1 MLVSLSL
8 GTLACRHQKTRVGEM
23 MNSFRKHSNI
33 SSNLCTLAAM
43 TLAFQPSLF
52 DEAGAEPQLGS
63 LGPAVQRLDLGQGA
77 WIDVRPGWVTNSDE
91 LFERLAQRVGWQAD
105 SREMYDRVVA
115 VPRLVS
121 WFGPG
126 QTLPDAVLDSAQRDL
141 NRHYGRPKNQVFETA
156 GLCFYRTGN
165 DSVAWHGDR
174 VGRLIDRDTMVAIMS
189 VGADRTLSVR
199 PKGGGEVRRFAVG
212 HGDLVVMGG
221 SCQRTHEHAILKT
234 KQAVGPRISIQ
245 FRPYW
250 KRLGA

>member
-1 MLVSLSL
+1 MSLS
-8 GTLACRHQKTRVGEM
+8 
-23 MNSFRKHSNI
+23 
-33 SSNLCTLAAM
+33 
-43 TLAFQPSLF
+43 FQASLF
-52 DEAGAEPQLGS
+52 DDLSAEPELEELGGS
-63 LGPAVQRLDLGQGA
+63 VTRVELGEGA
-77 WIDVRPGWVTNSDE
+77 WLDVRPGWVTNSDA
-91 LFERLAQRVGWQAD
+91 LFERLAQRVPWQAD
-105 SREMYDRVVA
+105 KREMYERVVE

-126 QTLPDAVLDSAQRDL
+126 FELPDAVLERAQRDL
-141 NRHYGRPKNQVFETA
+141 NDHYGRPKDQVFETA
-156 GLCFYRTGN
+156 GLCFYRTGD

-174 VGRLIDRDTMVAIMS
+174 VGRAINRDTMVAIVS
-189 VGADRTLSVR
+189 VGAARTLSLR
-199 PKGGGEVRRFAVG
+199 PKGGGETKRFPVG